1 MKKINALEK
10 KIKNIKTTFMVGYLL
25 LHHPALIKL
34 KKGLIQKNKIIL
46 IKSSRKGNGK
56 IRPKD
61 NVLWNLAIHDI
72 AYLLDVF
79 GSKITSIKQL
89 NFKFLDNKI
98 DESKIYLNFKNKIK
112 YSGEFSWLNI
122 EKSQNIIIQTNNEIY
137 KFDDLSE
144 NKLTK
149 LKYTMSIDNQKNKRI
164 KITRKKL

>member
-1 MKKINALEK
+1 MRVSNYNKNIFVEKPLAFSEKKINALEK

-34 KKGLIQKNKIIL
+34 KKEINSKKNKIIL

-79 GSKITSIKQL
+79 SSKITSIKQL

-98 DESKIYLNFKNKIK
+98 DESKIYLNFKNK
-112 YSGEFSWLNI
+112 L
-122 EKSQNIIIQTNNEIY
+122 KSLGWKFRYNSKQAIIN
-137 KFDDLSE
+137 S
-144 NKLTK
+144 
-149 LKYTMSIDNQKNKRI
+149 LKYI
-164 KITRKKL
+164 